1 MSKAQAISDKL
12 LAVSRRMRYS
22 HQMLLIRFFHERLLY
37 RLSISSYRDKLLLK
51 GGNMLYFWQGEDTR
65 PTVDIDFAGS
75 NLSNQVDE
83 ISRIFRNILSLPVE
97 DEVTFEIESLIV
109 FEILEEKQ
117 YGGLRVK
124 VPVMLG
130 KIKQN
135 LQIDIGYGDVITPDP
150 MAISFP
156 TILSQFENPQLLAYT
171 IETVIAEKLQ
181 AMIVLAQLNSRMKD
195 FYDVYTLLQH
205 QSVDKQILRQA
216 IEQTFLNRQTP
227 LSFDS
232 IVFTEAFYLDKNRV
246 NMWQMYLKKIKMPS
260 IEFTTVIQVI
270 KHAVDDLFEN

>member
-12 LAVSRRMRYS
+12 LAVSRRTRYS

-37 RLSISSYRDKLLLK
+37 RLSISSYRNKLLLK

-156 TILSQFENPQLLAYT
+156 TILRQFENPQLLAYT

>member
-1 MSKAQAISDKL
+1 
-12 LAVSRRMRYS
+12 
-22 HQMLLIRFFHERLLY
+22 
-37 RLSISSYRDKLLLK
+37 
-51 GGNMLYFWQGEDTR
+51 MLYFWQGEDTR

-135 LQIDIGYGDVITPDP
+135 LQIDIGYGDVITPDS

-156 TILSQFENPQLLAYT
+156 TILRQFENPQLLAYT